1 MKRKYQKQVDKLTDQ
16 LTDVCV
22 EISKLLKK
30 VSIDGSVE
38 TEFDFVEKDKQ
49 LYYDIRFILPVFKIP
64 FK

>member
-1 MKRKYQKQVDKLTDQ
+1 MKKRYQKQVDKLTDQ